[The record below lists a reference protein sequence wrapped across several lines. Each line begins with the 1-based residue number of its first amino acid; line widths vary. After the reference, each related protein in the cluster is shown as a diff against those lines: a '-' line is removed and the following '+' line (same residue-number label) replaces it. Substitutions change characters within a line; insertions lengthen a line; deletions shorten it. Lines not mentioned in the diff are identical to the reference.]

1 MSADRAKASAIIVD
15 DALLHAWPLPAPDAN
30 GDKEDRGR
38 TVVIAGS
45 REMPGAGWLAA
56 VGALRAGAGKLV
68 VVTAQSVSSGLALK
82 LPEARVIGLGETA
95 QGGLVV
101 DSRGLLTD
109 VLERA
114 DAVLIG
120 PGLQDVAAS
129 VRLVG
134 EVIAC
139 LAERNDVQL
148 VLDAAAI
155 NGATGRFALP
165 VLLTPHA
172 GEMASLSGIDKHT
185 VNRNSELL
193 ALETAQKYNAVVALK
208 GATTWVAA
216 PDGQIWRHDG
226 GNVGLATAGSGD
238 TLAGITCGLAA
249 RRASLE
255 QAAVWGVAL
264 HARAG
269 EVLAR
274 RVGPLGYLASELP
287 FEVPALMRDLAKSV
301 TSQGGLQGSVDP
313 LFKTTLRSRSQAG
326 QMNAGTT

>member
-82 LPEARVIGLGETA
+82 LPEARVIGLAETA

-129 VRLVG
+129 VHLVG

-139 LAERNDVQL
+139 LAERNDVHV
-148 VLDAAAI
+148 VLDAAALD
-155 NGATGRFALP
+155 AADGRFALP
-165 VLLTPHA
+165 VLMTPHA
-172 GEMASLSGIDKHT
+172 GEMARLTGLDKET
-185 VNRNSELL
+185 VYRDAELL
-193 ALETAQKYNAVVALK
+193 ALQTARKYNAVVALK

-216 PDGQIWRHDG
+216 PDGRTWCHDG
-226 GNVGLATAGSGD
+226 GNVGLATSGSGD

-249 RRASLE
+249 RGASLE

-287 FEVPALMRDLAKSV
+287 LEVPALMHDLAK
-301 TSQGGLQGSVDP
+301 LGSPQAGPLARVDP
-313 LFKTTLRSRSQAG
+313 LFETTLPTWSQAG
-326 QMNAGTT
+326 A